1 MKYELA
7 KSEDLQAVYDVVQ
20 HTIKTIYPKYYP
32 AEVVDFFCELH
43 SKDTISKDIE
53 NGYVSVLKIDEK
65 IVATGC
71 FVDNH
76 ITRVYVLPEYQKK
89 GYGTFIIKI
98 SKNRSVKNTIRHI
111 WMLHCRQQDFMK
123 SWDFLP

>member
-1 MKYELA
+1 MIYELA
-7 KSEDLQAVYDVVQ
+7 TTEDLQSVYDVVQ

-32 AEVVDFFCELH
+32 TEVVDFFCEHH
-43 SKDTISKDIE
+43 SKDAIAKDIE
-53 NGYVSVLKIDEK
+53 NGYVSVLKIDGN

-89 GYGTFIIKI
+89 SFINFH
-98 SKNRSVKNTIRHI
+98 KNK
-111 WMLHCRQQDFMK
+111 L
-123 SWDFLP
+123 